1 MSALAA
7 TCLTAAV
14 LSSPD
19 DLAGLAGL
27 LLALNLFSASQDV
40 ATDSLAVLNY
50 DNSSTNG
57 RKLTITYQ
65 EIILPTKI

>member
-7 TCLTAAV
+7 TCFAAAA

-27 LLALNLFSASQDV
+27 MLALNLFSASQDV
-40 ATDSLAVLNY
+40 ATDSLAVGNTGFLKN
-50 DNSSTNG
+50 
-57 RKLTITYQ
+57 
-65 EIILPTKI
+65 